1 MRLDK
6 KLLSLARRAR
16 KRAYVPYSGSK
27 VGTAVLGGSG
37 RIYTGANIENASYG
51 ESICSERVAIFSA
64 IHHGERV
71 IKAVCIVAPSARPCG
86 ACRQVMIEF
95 GTRDTRLIFG
105 EINDAGGESVRRMRL
120 GSLHPLVYNPV
131 KAGLLPPGAE
141 NIPFFQTTRTR
152 RKSAKKRKKK

>member
-1 MRLDK
+1 MRIEK
-6 KLLSLARRAR
+6 KLLTLARRAR
-16 KRAYVPYSGSK
+16 KRAYVPYSGSA

-37 RIYTGANIENASYG
+37 RVYTGANIENASYG

-64 IHHGERV
+64 IHRGERV

-95 GTRDTRLIFG
+95 GTRDTRLIFS
-105 EINDAGGESVRRMRL
+105 EVDDDGGESIRRMRL
-120 GSLHPLVYNPV
+120 RTLHPLVYNPI

-141 NIPFFQTTRTR
+141 NIPFFRKNPQR
-152 RKSAKKRKKK
+152 RKRAKKRKKK